1 MGLFAD
7 GKPVSPSH
15 TLLRGMSPAHG
26 LKSVELFHLVSTSD
40 SECVTVL
47 GLPHVAHGDSL
58 ISASVIGIGFHGDY
72 FKIADVIVEWILIY
86 VIDRVSKRN
95 VSNEVLCYHSVKIQH
110 MGLALVIIH
119 LHLWIVFPLYLEP
132 SLPDDVPDSSIRVDD
147 VVGEVLHGHTACLF
161 IYYTDV
167 LFTMWIL
174 FHH

>member
-1 MGLFAD
+1 M
-7 GKPVSPSH
+7 
-15 TLLRGMSPAHG
+15 
-26 LKSVELFHLVSTSD
+26 
-40 SECVTVL
+40 TVL

-58 ISASVIGIGFHGDY
+58 ISASVIGIGFHCDY
-72 FKIADVIVEWILIY
+72 FKIADNVVEWILIY

-132 SLPDDVPDSSIRVDD
+132 SLPDFVPDSPIRVDG
-147 VVGEVLHGHTACLF
+147 VVGKVLHGHTACLF

-167 LFTMWIL
+167 LFTLWIL